1 MSFADIFNSE
11 HPLLLD
17 GTLNMVIRVLPAPT
31 ATLRPET
38 RFLLAAR
45 RKYEQFMIFT
55 LVTLHMSQKHSMLEL
70 TLIAHRNSFHNRV

>member
-1 MSFADIFNSE
+1 MCRNVDTYKFGNVVSFADIFNSE

-31 ATLRPET
+31 TSLRPET

-45 RKYEQFMIFT
+45 RKYE
-55 LVTLHMSQKHSMLEL
+55 
-70 TLIAHRNSFHNRV
+70 